1 MTSIEF
7 WSLAMDSLSTIL
19 AAAAIFLYIIF
30 WYKDKT
36 SNDYD
41 VFDNLYLDLLK
52 TGMEHPKFR
61 DISKTVNYKAE
72 FSEDELIQYEIYA
85 FITWNFIE
93 TILDKGDENLHIT
106 WLPAVKHE
114 AALHIEWFKQP
125 ENQIKFKELFQK
137 QGQELLD

>member
-7 WSLAMDSLSTIL
+7 WSLVMDSLSTIL

-61 DISKTVNYKAE
+61 DISKTVNYKSE
-72 FSEDELIQYEIYA
+72 FSDEELIQYEIYA
-85 FITWNFIE
+85 FITWNFIRLE
-93 TILDKGDENLHIT
+93 FTNLQKKSFLKTLDDGKVQT
-106 WLPAVKHE
+106 VY
-114 AALHIEWFKQP
+114 
-125 ENQIKFKELFQK
+125 
-137 QGQELLD
+137 LL